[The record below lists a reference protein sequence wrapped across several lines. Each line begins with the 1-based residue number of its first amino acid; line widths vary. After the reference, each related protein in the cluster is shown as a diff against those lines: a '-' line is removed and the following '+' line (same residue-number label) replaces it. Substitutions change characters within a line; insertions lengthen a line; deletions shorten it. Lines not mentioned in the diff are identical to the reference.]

1 MMAKDDWHLDK
12 KVPIAFLL
20 TLIIHTGAAIWFAS
34 SLNSRVATLEISRQN
49 SIAAYDRLIR
59 LETNFDNMK
68 DAINR
73 IDANLAKLA
82 EREYDNLR
90 RKTK

>member
-1 MMAKDDWHLDK
+1 MARQDWHLDK
-12 KVPIAFLL
+12 KVSIGFLCAF
-20 TLIIHTGAAIWFAS
+20 IGYGVSAIWFAAGLNARVG
-34 SLNSRVATLEISRQN
+34 SLESNRQN

-73 IDANLAKLA
+73 IDTNLAKLA
-82 EREYDNLR
+82 ERNYDEMKE
-90 RKTK
+90 RKR